1 MPKMTGKEAVK
12 KLKSDPNFKIPVIVL
27 TANAITGMREE
38 YLATGF
44 DDYLSK
50 PIEKRELERVI
61 KEHIHNT
68 NNSNMNT
75 STSKAMNSILENQ
88 IDLDKTILIKNLP
101 EEIKSYANK
110 KVLLVDDNELNIKVA
125 LTTLKKYNLDITSV
139 MSGSECIEK
148 VIENK
153 YDLILLDDMMP
164 DLDGCQTLDNLNT
177 LEDFN
182 TPVVMMTAASK
193 DEVQEKIDKH
203 HFNGYLSKPINKQE
217 LEELFDTLLN

>member
-1 MPKMTGKEAVK
+1 
-12 KLKSDPNFKIPVIVL
+12 
-27 TANAITGMREE
+27 MREE

-193 DEVQEKIDKH
+193 DEVQEKLDKH